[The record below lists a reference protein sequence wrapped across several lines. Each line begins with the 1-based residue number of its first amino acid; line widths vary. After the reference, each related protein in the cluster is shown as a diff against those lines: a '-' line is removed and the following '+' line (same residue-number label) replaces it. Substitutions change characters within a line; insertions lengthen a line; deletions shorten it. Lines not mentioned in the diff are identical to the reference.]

1 MTLWDKE
8 KAQNDANY
16 NDSKPNWLTDDEK
29 GRCYCD
35 HRGWVLVHL
44 NGDEEVLVA
53 ANTLNH
59 SGDDSDADAAE
70 KTAAVAAKTASL
82 SDTDSDGVP
91 NYQDPDPDNA
101 DIP

>member
-8 KAQNDANY
+8 KAQDDANY

-29 GRCYCD
+29 ARCYCD
-35 HRGWVLVHL
+35 DRGWVLVHL

-53 ANTLNH
+53 SNTLNH

-70 KTAAVAAKTASL
+70 KAAAVAAKAESL
-82 SDTDSDGVP
+82 SDDDGDGIP
-91 NYQDPDPDNA
+91 QYQDPDD
-101 DIP
+101 DDE